1 MKVTHHVWLFATP
14 WTANHGILQ
23 ARILEWVAYPFSRG
37 SSQPRDWT
45 QVSCIA
51 GGFFTSWVTGKP
63 ENTGVGSL
71 SLLQVGLP
79 NPGIKLESPALQKD
93 SLPAEL
99 PGKALQLTS
108 YSNLNG
114 RSSPWYWRDSTYSFF
129 LWDGQNLLFD
139 VSQLP
144 SPASI
149 MTSWC
154 FLLLSSQIPKE
165 S

>member
-1 MKVTHHVWLFATP
+1 MKVAQLCPTLYSAWDSPGQNTGVRSLSLLQGNLP
-14 WTANHGILQ
+14 NPGIEPRSPTLQ
-23 ARILEWVAYPFSRG
+23 ADSLQSEP
-37 SSQPRDWT
+37 P
-45 QVSCIA
+45 
-51 GGFFTSWVTGKP
+51 GKP
-63 ENTGVGSL
+63 KNTGVGSL
-71 SLLQVGLP
+71 SLLQGNLP

>member
-1 MKVTHHVWLFATP
+1 MKVTQSCPT
-14 WTANHGILQ
+14 LQ
-23 ARILEWVAYPFSRG
+23 NLMDYTCPGNSPGQNTGVAAVPFSRW
-37 SSQPRDWT
+37 SSQPRSPALH
-45 QVSCIA
+45 VNSLPA
-51 GGFFTSWVTGKP
+51 EPPGKP
-63 ENTGVGSL
+63 INTGVGSL
-71 SLLQVGLP
+71 SLPPGDLP
-79 NPGIKLESPALQKD
+79 NPGIKPQSPALQAD

-114 RSSPWYWRDSTYSFF
+114 RSSPWYWSDSTYSFF

-149 MTSWC
+149 MISWC